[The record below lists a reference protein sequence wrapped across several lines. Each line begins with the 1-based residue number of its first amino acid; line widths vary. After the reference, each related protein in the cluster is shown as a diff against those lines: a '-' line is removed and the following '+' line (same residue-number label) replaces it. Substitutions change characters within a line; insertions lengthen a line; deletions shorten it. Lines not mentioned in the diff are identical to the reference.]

1 MALVDLVY
9 WPIIGVARTLFL
21 AQGLRFTIVGEDN
34 VPRSGGAVMA
44 INHTG
49 YLDFTY
55 AGYAALPAR
64 RLVRFMAKESVFD
77 HQLSGPLMRGMKH
90 IPVDRTAG
98 AAAYRHAVSALQAGE
113 IVGVYPEATISRSFE
128 LKDFKLGA
136 ARMAQEAGVPIL
148 PTTVWG
154 AQRVWTKGHPKNLGR
169 TNTPIFVTVGEP
181 MPVGADADIV
191 EITAELKRRMQG
203 QLDGQQA
210 AYPPMRAD
218 EAHLMPARL
227 GGTAPTLEQAMV
239 IHRADAERRRDES
252 RRKAEQRAAAAGG
265 AGAGGGPVPGDGS
278 THGSGAAPGQ
288 E

>member
-1 MALVDLVY
+1 MDLVY
-9 WPIIGVARTLFL
+9 WPVIGVARTLFL
-21 AQGLRFTIVGEDN
+21 AQGLRFTIVGKDN

-98 AAAYRHAVSALQAGE
+98 AAAYRHAVSALRGGE

-191 EITAELKRRMQG
+191 EVTAELKRRMQE

-218 EAHLMPARL
+218 EAHLVPARL
-227 GGTAPTLEQAMV
+227 GGTAPTLEQAMA
-239 IHRADAERRRDES
+239 IHRADAERRRDEA
-252 RRKAEQRAAAAGG
+252 RCKAEQRAAADGVA
-265 AGAGGGPVPGDGS
+265 ARDRSVPADGS
-278 THGSGAAPGQ
+278 AEGSPHGSDAAPGQ
-288 E
+288 A